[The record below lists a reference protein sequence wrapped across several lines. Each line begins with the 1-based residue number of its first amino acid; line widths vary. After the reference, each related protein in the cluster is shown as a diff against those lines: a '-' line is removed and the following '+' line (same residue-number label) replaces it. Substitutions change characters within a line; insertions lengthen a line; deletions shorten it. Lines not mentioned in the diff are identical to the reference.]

1 MSARPA
7 TERDIP
13 EIVRVINLAY
23 RVEDFFIDGDRT
35 KTQEIA
41 ALFADPNACFLV
53 IDASDRGMLAAAVF
67 VDLNDGRGHFA
78 MLSVD
83 PASQKKGLGRRLISA
98 VEEYCVAAGCTA
110 LDIEIVNL
118 REELPAYYAAL
129 GFVEGGMAPFPN
141 RAKLRRDAHLVLMT
155 KPLTRDAT

>member
-1 MSARPA
+1 MKARPA

-41 ALFADPNACFLV
+41 AFFADPDSCFLV
-53 IDASDRGMLAAAVF
+53 IDGSGHGTLSAAVL
-67 VDLNDGRGHFA
+67 VDVHDGRGHFA

-83 PASQKKGLGRRLISA
+83 PASQKNGLGRALITA
-98 VEEYCVAAGCTA
+98 VEEHCIAAGCRA
-110 LDIEIVNL
+110 LDMEIVNL
-118 REELPAYYAAL
+118 REELPAYYSAL
-129 GFVEGGMAPFPN
+129 GFIETGTAPFPN
-141 RAKLRRDAHLVLMT
+141 QAKLRRDAHLVLMT
-155 KPLTRDAT
+155 KPLTRDHS